1 MVLRSR
7 RVKWARE
14 AHGHEIWR
22 MRRQGLSALHAKR
35 PPEAA
40 RAGNGLE
47 ALHPAD
53 GAARRLAA
61 RRAATP
67 GRRSRRASGST
78 FWSSVSERSGIVME
92 IAADHDSV
100 TSLPWLVRR

>member
-1 MVLRSR
+1 MALRR
-7 RVKWARE
+7 PRVKRARE
-14 AHGHEIWR
+14 ADGHEIWR

-40 RAGNGLE
+40 RAANELE

-67 GRRSRRASGST
+67 SQAKPAGIRIHVLVKRFRALGNRHGNRGRS
-78 FWSSVSERSGIVME
+78 
-92 IAADHDSV
+92 
-100 TSLPWLVRR
+100 